1 MDHAERLLPPNEKEA
16 AAFAADFLARSFP
29 VLAAT
34 EGLNGRPEIRPVIF
48 LFAENGA
55 LYFLTAKNRRFY
67 AELCRAPHICLTAYD
82 RENEVFL
89 RIAGKVCFSE
99 DEPILDRAVRER
111 PELLQAFGGEPKALI
126 VFFLLEAKAELLAG
140 LDEIP
145 QAEFFLPDPSGVLTG
160 ITIKKKTELR
170 DRIAKILERRE
181 AEPPALP
188 EETAKLYD
196 GALFLFA
203 EAAKALWPRMDIRP
217 IERAAVFET
226 WDERE
231 KYTKLAARIIGNAVI
246 DKPEDLT
253 YLLDPERLAELRKG
267 RTPQE

>member
-1 MDHAERLLPPNEKEA
+1 MEQSTILPPDEKDA

-29 VLAAT
+29 VFAAT
-34 EGLNGRPEIRPVIF
+34 EGLDGRPEARPVSF
-48 LFAENGA
+48 LFAEDGA
-55 LYFLTAKNRRFY
+55 LYFLTAKSRRFY
-67 AELCRAPHICLTAYD
+67 AELSRDPHICLTAFD
-82 RENEVFL
+82 REKEVFL
-89 RIAGKVCFSE
+89 RISGKACFSE
-99 DEPILDRAVRER
+99 EEPILDRAVRER
-111 PELLQAFGGEPKALI
+111 PELLQAFGGEKKALI
-126 VFFLLEAKAELLAG
+126 AFFLLEAKAELLTG

-170 DRIAKILERRE
+170 DRIARVLERRE

-188 EETAKLYD
+188 DETAKLYD

-231 KYTKLAARIIGNAVI
+231 KYTKLAARLIGNAVI

-253 YLLDPERLAELRKG
+253 CFLDPERLAELRK
-267 RTPQE
+267 EKKLS

>member
-1 MDHAERLLPPNEKEA
+1 MEAMIFGFCLVTSDINIFLLLSYKTYKKSLLA
-16 AAFAADFLARSFP
+16 AAFS
-29 VLAAT
+29 
-34 EGLNGRPEIRPVIF
+34 
-48 LFAENGA
+48 
-55 LYFLTAKNRRFY
+55 
-67 AELCRAPHICLTAYD
+67 
-82 RENEVFL
+82 
-89 RIAGKVCFSE
+89 
-99 DEPILDRAVRER
+99 
-111 PELLQAFGGEPKALI
+111 LLSL
-126 VFFLLEAKAELLAG
+126 
-140 LDEIP
+140 
-145 QAEFFLPDPSGVLTG
+145 VLTG
-160 ITIKKKTELR
+160 ITVKKKTELR
-170 DRIAKILERRE
+170 DRIAKVLERRE

-253 YLLDPERLAELRKG
+253 YFLDPERLAELWKG